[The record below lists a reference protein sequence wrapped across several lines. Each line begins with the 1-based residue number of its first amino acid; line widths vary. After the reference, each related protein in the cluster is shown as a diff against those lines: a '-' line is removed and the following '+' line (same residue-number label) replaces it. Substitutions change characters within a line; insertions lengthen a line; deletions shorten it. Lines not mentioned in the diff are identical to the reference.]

1 MNGSH
6 LAQLT
11 VALAATIHRWHR
23 NQTDSTAAL
32 RLLLLAML
40 TMVDLATRRIING
53 TEQLELNVDC
63 LELVIC

>member
-23 NQTDSTAAL
+23 KQTDSTAAL
-32 RLLLLAML
+32 RLLLPAML

-53 TEQLELNVDC
+53 TEQLELDVDC